1 MRGLALALS
10 LLAGAASA
18 QEYPDAERVLSLGG
32 SVTEII
38 YALGQQ
44 DRLAGRDQTSS
55 WPPEAMELPDIGY
68 VRAISPEGALSTS
81 PDLIIAEEGAG
92 PPEAIAVLQSAGI
105 PYVTVAE
112 GYDAE
117 AVLRKLHAVAAAL
130 GVPEQGREL
139 GARIEAELAEVASRT
154 ATITT
159 PRKAMFVLSLQDGRI
174 MASGAETSADG
185 IIRMAGAK
193 NALAGFT
200 GYKNVT
206 PEAIIEAAPDV
217 VLMMQR
223 GNSDM
228 DSEHGASRAAA
239 LAIPAIAQTPA
250 GRDEAIVVMDGLKL
264 LGFGPRTGEAAL
276 ELHGLIYG
284 NGDDDG
290 GA

>member
-10 LLAGAASA
+10 LLAGAAGA
-18 QEYPDAERVLSLGG
+18 QEYPNAERILSLGG

-55 WPPEAMELPDIGY
+55 WPAEAAELPDIGY
-68 VRAISPEGALSTS
+68 LRAISPEGALSVG

-112 GYDAE
+112 GHDAE
-117 AVLRKLHAVAAAL
+117 AVLQKLDAVAAAL
-130 GVPEQGREL
+130 GVPEKGREL
-139 GARIEAELAEVASRT
+139 RAQIEAELDDVARR
-154 ATITT
+154 AAAITT
-159 PRKAMFVLSLQDGRI
+159 PREVMFVLSLQDGRI
-174 MASGAETSADG
+174 MASGTDTSADG
-185 IIRMAGAK
+185 IIRMAGAE

-223 GNSDM
+223 GDTDA
-228 DSEHGASRAAA
+228 DSEHGADRAAA

-284 NGDDDG
+284 DGDGDG